1 MGLLSCI
8 LSWLSFSSKSI
19 YLTQILRVETASEFE
34 KIGGKVSDSIK
45 SDVLMRSVTGNLRSW
60 LQLC

>member
-45 SDVLMRSVTGNLRSW
+45 SAVLMRSVTGNLRSW